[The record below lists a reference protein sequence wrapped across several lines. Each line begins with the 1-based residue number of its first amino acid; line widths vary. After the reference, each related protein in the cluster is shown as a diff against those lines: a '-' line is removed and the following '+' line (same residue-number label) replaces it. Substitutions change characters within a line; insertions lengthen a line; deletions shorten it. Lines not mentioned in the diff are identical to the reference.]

1 MNLHR
6 HRRFVTLFAI
16 LAGAS
21 IAFAQ
26 SAQEN
31 AADAAWLV
39 KSLEIHEGSVVGEIG
54 AGEGEL
60 TVAIARVVGPTGKVI
75 SNELNKDRMAA
86 LAGNADKAGVKNV
99 TPVEGRETE
108 TNFADQCCDAIFM
121 RNVYHHFGDPAAM
134 DASLFKSLKPGGRLA
149 VIDFTP
155 PGQEAEKP
163 SGRSADG
170 FHGVKPQTVAREL
183 VAAGFEVISAET
195 HNRAVQVVAR
205 RPPTS

>member
-6 HRRFVTLFAI
+6 HRRFVTLFGI

-60 TVAIARVVGPTGKVI
+60 TVAIARVVGPTGKVF
-75 SNELNKDRMAA
+75 SNELN
-86 LAGNADKAGVKNV
+86 
-99 TPVEGRETE
+99 
-108 TNFADQCCDAIFM
+108 Q
-121 RNVYHHFGDPAAM
+121 
-134 DASLFKSLKPGGRLA
+134 
-149 VIDFTP
+149 
-155 PGQEAEKP
+155 
-163 SGRSADG
+163 
-170 FHGVKPQTVAREL
+170 
-183 VAAGFEVISAET
+183 
-195 HNRAVQVVAR
+195 
-205 RPPTS
+205 